1 MPSGLSFHPGSEKRT
16 GSSPSQA
23 LEFHSLWVGR
33 GLVYNCCLPWGLG
46 YFSEMYL
53 IKLEFYVCYRKQSHD
68 VFNKNEMYSSSFHIR
83 LGLFRRVICSVDSNS
98 LCHCVKERMT
108 ALVNQSSKFT
118 EFLLP
123 SGGYKE
129 VLDPVFPSK
138 ELTSHLGTSDGK
150 EGFVF
155 CSSLYPP
162 RGVPCLLSTY

>member
-1 MPSGLSFHPGSEKRT
+1 
-16 GSSPSQA
+16 
-23 LEFHSLWVGR
+23 
-33 GLVYNCCLPWGLG
+33 
-46 YFSEMYL
+46 MYL

-98 LCHCVKERMT
+98 LCHCVKEIMT

-138 ELTSHLGTSDGK
+138 ELTSRLGTSDGK
-150 EGFVF
+150 ESFVF
-155 CSSLYPP
+155 CSSLYPHVEC
-162 RGVPCLLSTY
+162 RVY